1 MGNNQTK
8 QKYINDIKNNVE
20 YDSYKIFNLDKNFT
34 WDALKKS
41 YKKLALK
48 AHPDK
53 GGDKII
59 FDYITEKFYELANE
73 YKLRT
78 SNKNYNELKNDFA
91 DYVEKNNKPDY
102 NDKFN
107 DNLTA
112 SERINKHFNET
123 KIYDEDFDF
132 GYGDTM
138 LKSTKERQDFKFE
151 NIFGNKQYS
160 NKSFNE
166 AFDKNVTISKEVVKY
181 DEPKPMILA
190 KSLNYS
196 EIGAGKN
203 SDYSSSVEKTN
214 NLAYTDYMKAHST
227 NRLVNASELNNFKEF
242 KNADEYKKYSDRKL
256 NKKYTSKELDLI
268 SKKEQEE
275 EQNEL
280 ERLER
285 IKKQNVEILKA
296 YNKANSLMLR

>member
-34 WDALKKS
+34 WDGLRKS

-91 DYVEKNNKPDY
+91 DYAEKNNKPEH

-107 DNLTA
+107 DDLTT

-123 KIYDEDFDF
+123 KIYDDDYDF

-138 LKSTKERQDFKFE
+138 IKSTKERLDFKFE

-166 AFDKNVTISKEVVKY
+166 VFDKNVTISNEVVKY

-190 KSLNYS
+190 KNLNYS

-242 KNADEYKKYSDRKL
+242 KNADEYKKHSDRKL

-275 EQNEL
+275 EKKEL
-280 ERLER
+280 DRLER
-285 IKKQNVEILKA
+285 IKKQNIEILKA

>member
-123 KIYDEDFDF
+123 KIYYDDFDF

-138 LKSTKERQDFKFE
+138 LKSTKERQDFKFD

-181 DEPKPMILA
+181 NEPKPMILA

-196 EIGAGKN
+196 EIGSGKN

-268 SKKEQEE
+268 NKKEQEE
-275 EQNEL
+275 EQKEL

>member
-123 KIYDEDFDF
+123 KIYDDDFDF

-138 LKSTKERQDFKFE
+138 LKSTKERQDFKFD

-181 DEPKPMILA
+181 NEPKPMILA

-196 EIGAGKN
+196 EIGSGKN

-268 SKKEQEE
+268 NKKEQEE
-275 EQNEL
+275 EQKEL